1 MIIYFS
7 GTGNSKYVADML
19 AEQLDDQLVN
29 AGELIK
35 KRIKGEFE
43 SKSPWIFVSPTYAW
57 KIPNV
62 FEKFIKESNFK
73 GTKAAYFIMTCGE
86 DIGNAKAQII
96 DICNYTNL
104 EWRGVAE
111 VVMPDN
117 YIAMYPVTSKE
128 KWDSIIEKATSLIQ
142 KHIYVIKEEE
152 LLQDKKIVIADK
164 IKSGIVNPLFYKF
177 MVRTKKFKVTTN
189 KCISCGKCS
198 KVCPLNNIKF
208 VEEFPKWDNNC
219 THCMA
224 CISYC
229 PTEAIEYGKKSV
241 GMTRYKC
248 KKYNI

>member
-19 AEQLDDQLVN
+19 AEQLDDQVVD
-29 AGELIK
+29 AGKMIK
-35 KRIKGEFE
+35 NGIKGEFE

-62 FEKFIKESNFK
+62 FEKFINESTFK
-73 GTKAAYFIMTCGE
+73 GSQIAYFMMTCGQ

-96 DICNYTNL
+96 NICNNTNL
-104 EWRGVAE
+104 ECRGIAE

-128 KWDSIIEKATSLIQ
+128 KWENIIEKAISLLQ
-142 KHIYVIKEEE
+142 KHACAIKEEGV
-152 LLQDKKIVIADK
+152 LPDKKIVIADK
-164 IKSGIVNPLFYKF
+164 IKSAAINPLFYKF
-177 MVRTKKFKVTTN
+177 MIKTKKFNVTID

-198 KVCPLNNIKF
+198 NICPLNNIKL
-208 VEEFPKWDNNC
+208 VDGLPKWNDNC

-241 GMTRYKC
+241 GKTRYKC
-248 KKYNI
+248 KTYNK